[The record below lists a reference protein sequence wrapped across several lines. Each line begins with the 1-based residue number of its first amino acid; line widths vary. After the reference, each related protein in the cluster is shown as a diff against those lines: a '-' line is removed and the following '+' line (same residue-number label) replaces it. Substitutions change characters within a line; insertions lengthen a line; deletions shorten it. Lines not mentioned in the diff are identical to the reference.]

1 MNITQTKIDSMR
13 RTAKRELDKR
23 KYFYPKLI
31 ESGKLSQEK
40 ADFELQGMQ
49 EIVEYFDWLMIHT
62 EPEQGKLF

>member
-13 RTAKRELDKR
+13 KTAKRELDKR
-23 KYFYPKLI
+23 KYFYPKWI
-31 ESGKLSQEK
+31 EEKRITQEK

-49 EIVEYFDWLMIHT
+49 EIVDYFDWLMIHT